1 MPRFYFDV
9 LDGDSLARDD
19 TGLEFPSLD
28 AAEDEAARAI
38 ADIGRDTLPK
48 RGGSELCVR
57 VRDSSGRLALIVTL
71 AMTTRR
77 LDPAPL

>member
-1 MPRFYFDV
+1 MPRFHFDV

-28 AAEDEAARAI
+28 AAEVEAARAI
-38 ADIGRDTLPK
+38 AEIGRDTLPK
-48 RGGSELCVR
+48 RRGSELCVC
-57 VRDSSGRLALIVTL
+57 VRDASGRLVLTVTL